1 MTKVAVE
8 ADEDIMTQT
17 LASSPLTVEMIQEI
31 ITGLPIQG
39 RIILRLLLIQYLDVT
54 HEEILYMVSDRPD
67 PRCVSGKKPVT
78 TMTQESI
85 AAMIER
91 RNEYRRRAR
100 LRRERTWLQC
110 VALTN
115 QARTAKALAIRAAAL
130 LSARGVSS
138 ATIER
143 LTGQARSAVPSTTL
157 RLLEEN
163 WDKHEIPAEEYQKHR
178 LVVEMQTQLRFAERF
193 KKRLELAQREQHTS
207 DRTTLADHEIGHIW
221 GIPAGTLAAR
231 KVKFLAQYLTVLQT
245 KCSEV
250 APGLGSRASLDLW
263 NETMQVLSRTPI
275 ERSIA
280 TYDGL
285 ERSESDLLEKL
296 TAYAQIRIPEST
308 ETRFWNSL
316 VFGAS
321 SNAMHSETTR
331 TLFGLQRLVSVQQ
344 DLDLSDEAL
353 DEELLKRTTPI
364 SQEPETP
371 ATQQQAGPS
380 ELTELQQHILRS
392 FTGEDSSGRA
402 SDKW

>member
-1 MTKVAVE
+1 
-8 ADEDIMTQT
+8 MTQT

-221 GIPAGTLAAR
+221 GIPAGALMAR
-231 KVKFLAQYLTVLQT
+231 KVKFLSTYTQALQSKLSAAGALPQAQAQGPVDLWKETFTVLS
-245 KCSEV
+245 KRPV
-250 APGLGSRASLDLW
+250 
-263 NETMQVLSRTPI
+263 
-275 ERSIA
+275 ERSLA
-280 TYDGL
+280 HYDGL
-285 ERSESDLLEKL
+285 EQTEDAFMVKL
-296 TAYAQIRIPEST
+296 QAFVANRLPEDAQT
-308 ETRFWNSL
+308 KFWLSL
-316 VFGAS
+316 GKGGS
-321 SNAMHSETTR
+321 SNAVHAEEGWSV
-331 TLFGLQRLVSVQQ
+331 FGLQKLCAVLAEADQSREALEDELLALVSPQPK
-344 DLDLSDEAL
+344 LAPG
-353 DEELLKRTTPI
+353 ELPPPAPEKIEINEMTQHVLNSMFGEVR
-364 SQEPETP
+364 SAQEP
-371 ATQQQAGPS
+371 GP
-380 ELTELQQHILRS
+380 
-392 FTGEDSSGRA
+392 
-402 SDKW
+402 

>member
-1 MTKVAVE
+1 MEVE
-8 ADEDIMTQT
+8 ADNDIMAQA
-17 LASSPLTVEMIQEI
+17 LISSPLTTEVIEEVIA
-31 ITGLPIQG
+31 GLPIQG
-39 RIILRLLLIQYLDVT
+39 RIILRLLLIQYLDIT

-85 AAMIER
+85 TAMIER
-91 RNEYRRRAR
+91 RDEYRRRAR

-115 QARTAKALAIRAAAL
+115 QARMAKALATRAAAL
-130 LSARGVSS
+130 LGARGVSS

-157 RLLEEN
+157 RLLEEG
-163 WDKHEIPAEEYQKHR
+163 WERHEIPAEEYQKHR

-193 KKRLELAQREQHTS
+193 KKRLELAQREQQTS
-207 DRTTLADHEIGHIW
+207 DRTILADHEIGHIW

-231 KVKFLAQYLTVLQT
+231 KVKFLAQYLAVVQN
-245 KCSEV
+245 KCSGV
-250 APGLGSRASLDLW
+250 AAGLDNRFSPDFW
-263 NETMQVLSRTPI
+263 TETMQVLSRTPI

-285 ERSESDLLEKL
+285 ERTESALLEKL
-296 TAYAQIRIPEST
+296 TAYAQIRMPEAT
-308 ETRFWNSL
+308 ETKFWNSL

-331 TLFGLQRLVSVQQ
+331 TLFGLQRLVSIQKEV
-344 DLDLSDEAL
+344 DSSDEAL
-353 DEELLKRTTPI
+353 DEELLERTAPI
-364 SQEPETP
+364 SKEPESL
-371 ATQQQAGPS
+371 ATQPQPGPA

-392 FTGEDSSGRA
+392 FFGEDSGGRA

>member
-1 MTKVAVE
+1 MEVE
-8 ADEDIMTQT
+8 ADNDIMAQA
-17 LASSPLTVEMIQEI
+17 LVSSPLTTEMIEEVI
-31 ITGLPIQG
+31 AGLPIQG
-39 RIILRLLLIQYLDVT
+39 RIILRLLLIQYLDIT

-85 AAMIER
+85 TAMIER
-91 RNEYRRRAR
+91 RDEYRRRAR

-115 QARTAKALAIRAAAL
+115 QARMAKALATRAAAL
-130 LSARGVSS
+130 LGARGVSS

-143 LTGQARSAVPSTTL
+143 LMGQARSAVPSTTL
-157 RLLEEN
+157 RLLEEG
-163 WDKHEIPAEEYQKHR
+163 WDRHEIPAEEYQKHR

-193 KKRLELAQREQHTS
+193 KKRLELAQREQQTS

-231 KVKFLAQYLTVLQT
+231 KVKFLAQYLTVVQN
-245 KCSEV
+245 KCSGV
-250 APGLGSRASLDLW
+250 AAGFDNRFSPDFW
-263 NETMQVLSRTPI
+263 TETMQVLSRTPI

-285 ERSESDLLEKL
+285 ERTESALLEKL
-296 TAYAQIRIPEST
+296 TAYAQIRMPEAT
-308 ETRFWNSL
+308 ETKFWNSL

-331 TLFGLQRLVSVQQ
+331 TLFGLQRLVSIQKEV
-344 DLDLSDEAL
+344 DSSDEAL
-353 DEELLKRTTPI
+353 DEELLERTAPI
-364 SQEPETP
+364 SKEPESL
-371 ATQQQAGPS
+371 ATQPQPGPA

-392 FTGEDSSGRA
+392 FFGEDSGGRA